1 MKSIESKL
9 KNMKKKKLYMYIV
22 NHILFYR
29 GDIRI

>member
-9 KNMKKKKLYMYIV
+9 KNMKKKIYMYIF